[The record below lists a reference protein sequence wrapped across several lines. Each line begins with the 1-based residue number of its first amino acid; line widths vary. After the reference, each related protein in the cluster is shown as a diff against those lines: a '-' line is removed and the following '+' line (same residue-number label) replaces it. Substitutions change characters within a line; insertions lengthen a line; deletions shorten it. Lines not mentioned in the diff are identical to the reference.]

1 MRQTYRDGKK
11 LYRII
16 SAGIVYIIKGTWTA
30 LRAITRLIAHSTKA
44 TFRWM
49 RRTTPVYI
57 TALRH
62 RTTKLRAR
70 FDGFCQ
76 QAAHTTTTKVLPA
89 LRRGFWLTLL
99 FLIDCTLFI
108 ARCARKTYLGTR
120 NHLMMHIA
128 THKRTKQEHQKQ
140 AAQLLIVA
148 AHCTTRARF

>member
-11 LYRII
+11 SYRIV
-16 SAGIVYIIKGTWTA
+16 SAGVVYIAKGVWTVLRTIA
-30 LRAITRLIAHSTKA
+30 LLIARFVKA
-44 TFRWM
+44 TSRWM

-57 TALRH
+57 TALRY

-76 QAAHTTTTKVLPA
+76 QTTRATATKVLPA
-89 LRRGFWLTLL
+89 LRRGFWLALL

-108 ARCARKTYLGTR
+108 ARCARKTYLGTK

-128 THKRTKQEHQKQ
+128 AHKRTKQEHQKQ

>member
-11 LYRII
+11 LYRIL

-30 LRAITRLIAHSTKA
+30 LRAITRLIARSTKA
-44 TFRWM
+44 TSRWM

-57 TALRH
+57 TALRY

-70 FDGFCQ
+70 FDGLCQ
-76 QAAHTTTTKVLPA
+76 QATRATATKVWPA
-89 LRRGFWLTLL
+89 LQRGFWLTLL

-108 ARCARKTYLGTR
+108 ARCARKTYLGTK

-128 THKRTKQEHQKQ
+128 AHKRTKQEHQKQ

>member
-16 SAGIVYIIKGTWTA
+16 SAGIVYIAKGVWTA
-30 LRAITRLIAHSTKA
+30 LRAITRLIARSTKA
-44 TFRWM
+44 TSRWM

-57 TALRH
+57 TALRYH
-62 RTTKLRAR
+62 TTKLRAR
-70 FDGFCQ
+70 FDGLCQ
-76 QAAHTTTTKVLPA
+76 QTAHATATKVLPA

-108 ARCARKTYLGTR
+108 ARCARKTYLGTK
-120 NHLMMHIA
+120 NYLMMHIA
-128 THKRTKQEHQKQ
+128 AHKRTKQEHRKQ